1 MNTSSERSVMILIAL
16 ITAVSFTILVGGIFF
31 VWLLIRALGFSAD
44 LFNMISA
51 ISTALAAAAVFSAG
65 FIAYRELSE
74 LTSSR
79 HMEVVDRL
87 FNELNSPENIAAR
100 GWIYKN
106 LPAEPQNGPQSLTT
120 EGQLAIKQVLN
131 SLDRVAFMTQS
142 GWIPEDFIMPWMHP
156 MIAKSW
162 EKLAPYVM
170 LERERRNEPYYYEHA
185 ERLAHC
191 CLKWRQKNLNEVD
204 IRWVDGAL

>member
-16 ITAVSFTILVGGIFF
+16 ITAVSFTILVGGIFI

-106 LPAEPQNGPQSLTT
+106 LPSEPQNGPQSFNT
-120 EGQLAIKQVLN
+120 EGQLALKQVLN

-162 EKLAPYVM
+162 EKLAPYVI

-185 ERLAHC
+185 ERLAHR